1 MPIDAMLVMLRE
13 LMLKGVWDTE
23 KTLIN
28 NAGII
33 CPDDNNISF
42 EYLTNKEAG
51 TVLSYGNRILD
62 EIRKNFEEKINLP
75 INKKATHAKCVDLWN
90 DNDSKSISTKDMYF
104 KHRYPYKIYTLHAET
119 PKTFK
124 NIEGKLS
131 TTFINIGGDNKI
143 NIVE

>member
-51 TVLSYGNRILD
+51 TVLSYGNRVLD
-62 EIRKNFEEKINLP
+62 EIRQNFEEKINLS
-75 INKKATHAKCVDLWN
+75 INKKATHTKCVDLWN
-90 DNDSKSISTKDMYF
+90 DNNSKSISTKDMYF
-104 KHRYPYKIYTLHAET
+104 KHRYQSKTYILNVEA
-119 PKTFK
+119 PK
-124 NIEGKLS
+124 
-131 TTFINIGGDNKI
+131 TFINIGGDNKI